1 MGAGHGHRMH
11 YHGHS
16 VVHRAP
22 AHLKLV
28 ALVGFMLV
36 VVATPRE
43 WYPVFGGY
51 LLVLLVVVALS
62 GVPAGYLA
70 KRMLI
75 ETPFVLFAVAV
86 PFIAEGPRV
95 DVLGLSLSEPGL
107 WAAWG
112 LLAKGTIGVLASL
125 TLAATTEPQD
135 VLVGLRRLRLP
146 DLIVQIMGFMLRYL
160 DVVTAEMGRM
170 TTAMRSRGCDPRS
183 PRHWPVLARSLG
195 ALFIRSYERG
205 ERVHLAMLARG
216 YDGTLPDLA
225 PAAHGTR
232 RRRCPDGRP
241 GARRPRAG
249 ARLPGRHPGAVRCR
263 PARPRGRA
271 RRAARTERRRQD
283 HARAA
288 PQRDP
293 HRGRRHRH
301 RLRPCRWRRPTSG
314 RSGVASASSSRI
326 PTTSCSWR
334 RCDRTW
340 PSARRTW
347 ACVATSSIAGSW
359 TALEQVGMAEYADRP
374 PHHLSFGQRRRVAV
388 ATVLAMEPEILVLDE
403 PSSNLDPASRREL
416 ADILRSL
423 DVTVLMVTHDLPY
436 ALELCPRSVVL
447 HDGQVVADGA
457 TYDLL
462 TDPELMRRHRLELPF
477 GFDPETIPGIG
488 NLPA

>member
-22 AHLKLV
+22 AHLKLLT
-28 ALVGFMLV
+28 LVGFMLV

-43 WYPVFGGY
+43 WYPLFGAY
-51 LLVLLVVVALS
+51 LLVLVVVVALS

-107 WAAWG
+107 WAAWA

-125 TLAATTEPQD
+125 TLAATTEQQD
-135 VLVGLRRLRLP
+135 VLVGLRKLRLP
-146 DLIVQIMGFMLRYL
+146 DMIVQIMGFMLRYL

-225 PAAHGTR
+225 PATHV
-232 RRRCPDGRP
+232 
-241 GARRPRAG
+241 
-249 ARLPGRHPGAVRCR
+249 HQ
-263 PARPRGRA
+263 PAK
-271 RRAARTERRRQD
+271 
-283 HARAA
+283 
-288 PQRDP
+288 
-293 HRGRRHRH
+293 
-301 RLRPCRWRRPTSG
+301 
-314 RSGVASASSSRI
+314 AS
-326 PTTSCSWR
+326 
-334 RCDRTW
+334 
-340 PSARRTW
+340 
-347 ACVATSSIAGSW
+347 
-359 TALEQVGMAEYADRP
+359 
-374 PHHLSFGQRRRVAV
+374 
-388 ATVLAMEPEILVLDE
+388 
-403 PSSNLDPASRREL
+403 
-416 ADILRSL
+416 
-423 DVTVLMVTHDLPY
+423 
-436 ALELCPRSVVL
+436 
-447 HDGQVVADGA
+447 
-457 TYDLL
+457 
-462 TDPELMRRHRLELPF
+462 
-477 GFDPETIPGIG
+477 
-488 NLPA
+488 